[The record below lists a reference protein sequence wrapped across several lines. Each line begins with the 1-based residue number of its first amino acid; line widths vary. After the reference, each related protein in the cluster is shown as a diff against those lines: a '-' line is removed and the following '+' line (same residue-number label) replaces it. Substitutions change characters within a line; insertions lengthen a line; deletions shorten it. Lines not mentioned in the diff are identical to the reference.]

1 MELYNS
7 AEQMM
12 TSSGQAMDGL
22 PQPVALRTNPTS
34 NLNEMVSQNRVELK
48 TSLTS
53 FLIRM

>member
-7 AEQMM
+7 AQQMM
-12 TSSGQAMDGL
+12 PSSGQAMDGL
-22 PQPVALRTNPTS
+22 PQPVALGTNPTS